1 MKNFYGRD
9 KHHMG
14 KSDFALANAPQ
25 EGALG
30 LTFAAGFMGFAEGAA
45 GSFCPN
51 YSITT

>member
-1 MKNFYGRD
+1 MKSYMAET

-14 KSDFALANAPQ
+14 KSDSALANAPQ

-45 GSFCPN
+45 GPFCPN